1 LLSTPGTLAVSQP
14 PVNNL
19 VAQRWLCLYG
29 AAMTFGTQLE
39 AARVAAGLTLTQAAA
54 FVGVREHTWVRW
66 EKDRNQPAGS
76 QLHRIAT
83 LLDISADA
91 LLEALS
97 S

>member
-1 LLSTPGTLAVSQP
+1 MLSTSGTLDASPP

-29 AAMTFGTQLE
+29 AAMTFGTQLK
-39 AARVAAGLTLTQAAA
+39 AARVAADLTLTEAAA
-54 FVGVREHTWVRW
+54 FVGVREHTWERW

-76 QLHRIAT
+76 QLHSIAT
-83 LLDISADA
+83 LLGIPADS